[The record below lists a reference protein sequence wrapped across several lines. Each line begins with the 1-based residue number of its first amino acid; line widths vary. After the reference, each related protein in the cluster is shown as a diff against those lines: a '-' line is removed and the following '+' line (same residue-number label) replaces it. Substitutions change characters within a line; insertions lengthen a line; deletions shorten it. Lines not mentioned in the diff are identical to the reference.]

1 MNKQLI
7 LKCLPLF
14 SILCTIGT
22 LIGFAVDRVSGRAIS
37 NFQFFKQGLTPD
49 GIHYELR
56 ALRFI
61 GINDYEALS
70 SIRAQYEP
78 TGFSVTEYFLNP
90 DSWEAALVD
99 PRLLFPLLSVIF
111 VKFLGLAG
119 FFIIPMAC
127 FALLVLSPL
136 YFNYKFLDNGQ
147 KQFSFVLVILLMT
160 SFYNKFNI
168 LANTTDGL
176 SAFLIVIL
184 SLLLMKNYYK
194 RESRWDYF
202 LIPFFCLLA
211 CMTRQNEIY
220 VSGLVIIF
228 FLNKFSKDRKVA
240 TFITLN
246 SFIFVS
252 SWLIFSFARYKNY
265 AIITNSSGQEL
276 GGTSLIKDV
285 IGLILRFPQTLFI
298 EFFQL
303 FVRDIGVFMLLIIA
317 ILVSFSL
324 KKITL
329 VQQFFTWILFS
340 GIILT
345 SLNGSFGSGF
355 RYAIPSI
362 FIATFVILEKWNKQ
376 DEHNV

>member
-211 CMTRQNEIY
+211 
-220 VSGLVIIF
+220 
-228 FLNKFSKDRKVA
+228 
-240 TFITLN
+240 
-246 SFIFVS
+246 
-252 SWLIFSFARYKNY
+252 
-265 AIITNSSGQEL
+265 
-276 GGTSLIKDV
+276 
-285 IGLILRFPQTLFI
+285 
-298 EFFQL
+298 
-303 FVRDIGVFMLLIIA
+303 
-317 ILVSFSL
+317 
-324 KKITL
+324 
-329 VQQFFTWILFS
+329 
-340 GIILT
+340 
-345 SLNGSFGSGF
+345 
-355 RYAIPSI
+355 
-362 FIATFVILEKWNKQ
+362 
-376 DEHNV
+376 

>member
-276 GGTSLIKDV
+276 GGTSLIKDI

>member
-1 MNKQLI
+1 MNIMSKQLI
-7 LKCLPLF
+7 LKGLPLF

-90 DSWEAALVD
+90 ESWEAALVD

-147 KQFSFVLVILLMT
+147 KQFSFVLVILLMS

-176 SAFLIVIL
+176 SAFLIV
-184 SLLLMKNYYK
+184 
-194 RESRWDYF
+194 F
-202 LIPFFCLLA
+202 LVYTP
-211 CMTRQNEIY
+211 
-220 VSGLVIIF
+220 
-228 FLNKFSKDRKVA
+228 
-240 TFITLN
+240 
-246 SFIFVS
+246 
-252 SWLIFSFARYKNY
+252 
-265 AIITNSSGQEL
+265 
-276 GGTSLIKDV
+276 
-285 IGLILRFPQTLFI
+285 
-298 EFFQL
+298 
-303 FVRDIGVFMLLIIA
+303 
-317 ILVSFSL
+317 
-324 KKITL
+324 
-329 VQQFFTWILFS
+329 
-340 GIILT
+340 
-345 SLNGSFGSGF
+345 
-355 RYAIPSI
+355 
-362 FIATFVILEKWNKQ
+362 
-376 DEHNV
+376 

>member
-147 KQFSFVLVILLMT
+147 KQFSFVLVILVMT

-276 GGTSLIKDV
+276 GGTSLIKDI

>member
-1 MNKQLI
+1 MNIMSKQLI
-7 LKCLPLF
+7 LKGLPLF

-90 DSWEAALVD
+90 ESWEAALVD

-147 KQFSFVLVILLMT
+147 KQFSFVLVILLMS

-176 SAFLIVIL
+176 SAFLIVFL
-184 SLLLMKNYYK
+184 TLLLMKKYYK

-240 TFITLN
+240 TVIALN

-276 GGTSLIKDV
+276 GGSSLINDI
-285 IGLILRFPQTLFI
+285 IGLFLKFPQTLSI

-317 ILVSFSL
+317 ILVSFPL
-324 KKITL
+324 KRITL
-329 VQQFFTWILFS
+329 VQQFFAWILFS

-362 FIATFVILEKWNKQ
+362 FIATFVILENWNKQ
-376 DEHNV
+376 NV